1 MYEFHFNITD
11 INVSAGR
18 HIKIFKPNVVPS
30 VFTFIKKK
38 SSENQTKRR
47 SPRKRHLITEF
58 VKPKQ
63 KKLAPEIIDVGTPPV
78 FKIINRV
85 LLFVKTVRL
94 LRENNLLK
102 EKIKVLDKEKNKLE
116 EELKCSNVY
125 AGSLKNRLFS
135 YNNSITDEKLFSATT
150 VLEGEKFKILYEY
163 LDPGENCE
171 NIKYHEPAQD

>member
-1 MYEFHFNITD
+1 MQI
-11 INVSAGR
+11 
-18 HIKIFKPNVVPS
+18 PL
-30 VFTFIKKK
+30 
-38 SSENQTKRR
+38 QT
-47 SPRKRHLITEF
+47 L
-58 VKPKQ
+58 
-63 KKLAPEIIDVGTPPV
+63 V
-78 FKIINRV
+78 FKNNQQSCRIVCKN
-85 LLFVKTVRL
+85 FERL
-94 LRENNLLK
+94 SFENMLLK
-102 EKIKVLDKEKNKLE
+102 EKAKVLEEEKNKLE